1 MRITGRNLLRL
12 MLVAFASALSL
23 APTTAL
29 ADGATTQTVV
39 TANQTLSI
47 VFTDPCTGV
56 ISPVTIVETEVFHI
70 TSRPVNGIQVVINDE
85 GTFQSATSSGH
96 FVAVNSFA
104 GGSNI
109 EFTTVLVVQAKASD
123 GSPVTIRFD
132 THVTQ
137 NAAGITAVSF
147 EKGCS

>member
-12 MLVAFASALSL
+12 VLVAFASALSL
-23 APTTAL
+23 APATAL
-29 ADGATTQTVV
+29 ADGAATQTVV
-39 TANQTLSI
+39 TVKQTLSI

-104 GGSNI
+104 GGSKHRVHDRPCRAG
-109 EFTTVLVVQAKASD
+109 EGFGRFAGHD
-123 GSPVTIRFD
+123 SPTR
-132 THVTQ
+132 T
-137 NAAGITAVSF
+137 
-147 EKGCS
+147 